1 MIWSARPVIHNPAKT
16 NNVKGKSMRKLSTAV
31 TVGLIA
37 LSSASA
43 FAEQSCETVKMADP
57 GWSDI
62 AATNAIT
69 GFLLDGMGYKAKV
82 DTLAVPITFGGL
94 KDGQVD
100 VFLGNWMPAQQ
111 GFYDKFVATG
121 DVTQL
126 AKNLEGTE
134 FTHAVPD
141 YVWEAGVHDFADLNK
156 FADKFDKKIYGIG
169 SGAPANISLQEI
181 IKKNDFNMGQ
191 WKLIESSEQAM
202 LAEVSRAVKKQ
213 KFVTFL
219 GWTPHPMNVQL
230 KMRYLKGGEKYF
242 GDTGNVFTLTRKGY
256 AEACPNVG
264 KLLTN
269 LSFTQ
274 DMENSIMAEVA
285 NKKVSNAEAAKAWI
299 KANPAVLDKWLD
311 GVKTVD
317 GKDALAAVKAK
328 L

>member
-1 MIWSARPVIHNPAKT
+1 MV
-16 NNVKGKSMRKLSTAV
+16 KLSTIV
-31 TVGLIA
+31 TVGLIT
-37 LSSASA
+37 LSSAQA
-43 FAEQSCETVKMADP
+43 WAEASCETVKMADP

-69 GFLLDGMGYKAKV
+69 GFLLDGMGYKPKV

-126 AKNLEGTE
+126 AKNLDGTE
-134 FTHAVPD
+134 FTLAVPD
-141 YVWEAGVHDFADLNK
+141 YVWDAGVHDFADLNK
-156 FADKFDKKIYGIG
+156 YADKFDKKIYGIG
-169 SGAPANISLQEI
+169 SGAPANISLQEM
-181 IKKNDFNMGQ
+181 IKKDDFGMGQ

-230 KMRYLKGGEKYF
+230 KMHYLKGGEKYF
-242 GDTGNVFTLTRKGY
+242 GDTGSVHTLTRKGY

-264 KLLTN
+264 RLLTN

-274 DMENSIMAEVA
+274 QMENSIMAEVV
-285 NKKVSNAEAAKAWI
+285 NKKISNADAAKAWI
-299 KANPAVLDKWLD
+299 KANPAVLEKWLD

-317 GKDALAAVKAK
+317 GKDALPAVKAR

>member
-1 MIWSARPVIHNPAKT
+1 MIWSAKHVIHNPAKT
-16 NNVKGKSMRKLSTAV
+16 NNVKGKSMQRLSTV
-31 TVGLIA
+31 LTVGLLA
-37 LSSASA
+37 LGSASA
-43 FAEQSCETVKMADP
+43 FAEQSCDTVKMADP

-126 AKNLEGTE
+126 AKNLDGTE
-134 FTHAVPD
+134 FTLAVPD
-141 YVWEAGVHDFADLNK
+141 YVWDAGVHNFADLNK
-156 FADKFDKKIYGIG
+156 FADKFEKKIYGIG
-169 SGAPANISLQEI
+169 SGAPANISLQDI
-181 IKKNDFNMGQ
+181 IKKNDFDLGQ
-191 WKLIESSEQAM
+191 WKLVESSEQAM

-230 KMRYLKGGEKYF
+230 KMHYLKGGEKYF
-242 GDTGNVFTLTRKGY
+242 GDTGAVYTLTRKGY
-256 AEACPNVG
+256 AQACPNVG

-274 DMENSIMAEVA
+274 EMENSIMAEVV
-285 NKKVSNAEAAKAWI
+285 NKKVSNADAAKAWI

-317 GKDALAAVKAK
+317 GKDALPAVKAK

>member
-1 MIWSARPVIHNPAKT
+1 MQR
-16 NNVKGKSMRKLSTAV
+16 LSTV
-31 TVGLIA
+31 LTVGLLA
-37 LSSASA
+37 LGSASA
-43 FAEQSCETVKMADP
+43 FADQSCETVKMADP

-111 GFYDKFVATG
+111 GFYDKFVANG

-134 FTHAVPD
+134 FTLAVPD
-141 YVWEAGVHDFADLNK
+141 YVWDAGVHTFADLNK
-156 FADKFDKKIYGIG
+156 YADKFDRKIYGIG

-181 IKKNDFNMGQ
+181 IKKNDFDMGQ

-230 KMRYLKGGEKYF
+230 KMHYLKGGEKYF
-242 GDTGNVFTLTRKGY
+242 GDTGSVHTLTRKGY
-256 AEACPNVG
+256 AQACPNVG

-274 DMENSIMAEVA
+274 DMENSIMAEVV
-285 NKKVSNAEAAKAWI
+285 NKKVSNTDAAKAWI

-317 GKDALAAVKAK
+317 GKDALPAVKAK

>member
-1 MIWSARPVIHNPAKT
+1 MQR
-16 NNVKGKSMRKLSTAV
+16 LSTV
-31 TVGLIA
+31 LTVGLLA
-37 LSSASA
+37 LGSASA
-43 FAEQSCETVKMADP
+43 FAEQSCDTVKMADP

-100 VFLGNWMPAQQ
+100 VFLGNWMPAQK

-126 AKNLEGTE
+126 AKNLDGTE
-134 FTHAVPD
+134 FTLAVPD
-141 YVWEAGVHDFADLNK
+141 YVWDAGVHNFADLNK
-156 FADKFDKKIYGIG
+156 FADKFEKKIYGIG
-169 SGAPANISLQEI
+169 SGAPANISLQDI
-181 IKKNDFNMGQ
+181 IKKNDFDLGQ
-191 WKLIESSEQAM
+191 WKLVESSEQAM

-230 KMRYLKGGEKYF
+230 KMHYLKGGEKYF
-242 GDTGNVFTLTRKGY
+242 GDTGAVYTLTRKGY
-256 AEACPNVG
+256 AQACPNVG

-274 DMENSIMAEVA
+274 EMENSIMAEVV
-285 NKKVSNAEAAKAWI
+285 NKKVSNADAAKAWI

-317 GKDALAAVKAK
+317 GKDALPAVKAK

>member
-1 MIWSARPVIHNPAKT
+1 MQ
-16 NNVKGKSMRKLSTAV
+16 KLSTVLTA
-31 TVGLIA
+31 GLLA
-37 LSSASA
+37 LSSVSA
-43 FAEQSCETVKMADP
+43 YAEQSCDTVKMADP

-69 GFLLDGMGYKAKV
+69 GFLLEGMGYKAKV

-111 GFYDKFVATG
+111 GFYDKFVANG

-126 AKNLEGTE
+126 SKNLDGTE
-134 FTHAVPD
+134 FTLAVPD
-141 YVWEAGVHDFADLNK
+141 YVWDAGVHNFADLNK
-156 FADKFDKKIYGIG
+156 YAELHPKEVDKKIYGIG

-181 IKKNDFNMGQ
+181 IKKNDFDLGQ

-230 KMRYLKGGEKYF
+230 KMHYLKGGEKYF
-242 GDTGNVFTLTRKGY
+242 GDTGSVHTLTRKGY
-256 AEACPNVG
+256 AQACPNVG

-274 DMENSIMAEVA
+274 EMENSIMAEVV
-285 NKKVSNAEAAKAWI
+285 NKKVSNADAAKAWI

-317 GKDALAAVKAK
+317 GKDALPIVKAK

>member
-1 MIWSARPVIHNPAKT
+1 MQR
-16 NNVKGKSMRKLSTAV
+16 LSTV
-31 TVGLIA
+31 LTVGLLA
-37 LSSASA
+37 LGSASA
-43 FAEQSCETVKMADP
+43 FADQSCETVKMADP

-69 GFLLDGMGYKAKV
+69 GFVLDGMGYKAKV

-111 GFYDKFVATG
+111 GFYDKFVANG

-126 AKNLEGTE
+126 AKNLDGTE
-134 FTHAVPD
+134 FTLAVPD
-141 YVWEAGVHDFADLNK
+141 YVWNAGVHNFADLNK
-156 FADKFDKKIYGIG
+156 YADKFDRKIYGIG

-181 IKKNDFNMGQ
+181 IKKNDFDMGQ
-191 WKLIESSEQAM
+191 WKLVESSEQAM

-230 KMRYLKGGEKYF
+230 KMHYLKGGEKYF
-242 GDTGNVFTLTRKGY
+242 GDTGSVHTLTRKGY
-256 AEACPNVG
+256 AQACPNVG

-274 DMENSIMAEVA
+274 DIENSIMAEVV
-285 NKKVSNAEAAKAWI
+285 NNKVSNADAARAWI

-317 GKDALAAVKAK
+317 GKDALPAVKAK

>member
-1 MIWSARPVIHNPAKT
+1 MQ
-16 NNVKGKSMRKLSTAV
+16 KLSTAL
-31 TVGLIA
+31 TVGLLA
-37 LSSASA
+37 LGSASA
-43 FAEQSCETVKMADP
+43 FADQSCETVKMADP

-111 GFYDKFVATG
+111 GFYDKFVANG

-126 AKNLEGTE
+126 AKNLDGTE
-134 FTHAVPD
+134 FTLAVPD
-141 YVWEAGVHDFADLNK
+141 YVWDAGVHDFADLNK
-156 FADKFDKKIYGIG
+156 YADKFDRKIYGIG

-181 IKKNDFNMGQ
+181 IKKNDFDMGQ
-191 WKLIESSEQAM
+191 WKLVESSEQAM

-230 KMRYLKGGEKYF
+230 KMHYLKGGEKYF
-242 GDTGNVFTLTRKGY
+242 GDTGSVHTLTRKGY
-256 AEACPNVG
+256 AQACPNVG

-274 DMENSIMAEVA
+274 DMENSIMAEVV
-285 NKKVSNAEAAKAWI
+285 NNKVSNADAAKAWI

-317 GKDALAAVKAK
+317 GKDALPAVKAK

>member
-1 MIWSARPVIHNPAKT
+1 MQ
-16 NNVKGKSMRKLSTAV
+16 KLTAV
-31 TVGLIA
+31 LGMLVLT
-37 LSSASA
+37 SANVYA
-43 FAEQSCETVKMADP
+43 DTRCDTVKMADP

-69 GFLLDGMGYKAKV
+69 GFLLNGMGYKAKV

-111 GFYDKFVATG
+111 GFYDKFVANG
-121 DVTQL
+121 DVVQL
-126 AKNLEGTE
+126 AKNLDGTE
-134 FTHAVPD
+134 FTLAVPD
-141 YVWEAGVHDFADLNK
+141 YVWDAGVHDFADLNK
-156 FADKFDKKIYGIG
+156 FAGKFDKKIYGIG

-181 IKKNDFNMGQ
+181 IKKNDFDLGQ

-230 KMRYLKGGEKYF
+230 KMHYLKGGEKYF
-242 GDTGNVFTLTRKGY
+242 GDTGSVYTLTRKGY
-256 AEACPNVG
+256 AQACPNVG

-274 DMENSIMAEVA
+274 DMENSIMAEVV
-285 NKKVSNAEAAKAWI
+285 NKKVSNADAAKAWI

-317 GKDALAAVKAK
+317 GQDALAAVKAK

>member
-1 MIWSARPVIHNPAKT
+1 MQR
-16 NNVKGKSMRKLSTAV
+16 LSTV
-31 TVGLIA
+31 LTIGLLA
-37 LSSASA
+37 LGSASA
-43 FAEQSCETVKMADP
+43 YADQSCDTVKMADP

-126 AKNLEGTE
+126 AKNLDGTE
-134 FTHAVPD
+134 FTLAVPD
-141 YVWEAGVHDFADLNK
+141 YVWDAGVHNFADLNK

-169 SGAPANISLQEI
+169 SGAPANISLQDI
-181 IKKNDFNMGQ
+181 IKKNDFELGQ

-230 KMRYLKGGEKYF
+230 KMHYLKGGEKYF
-242 GDTGNVFTLTRKGY
+242 GDTGAVYTLTRKGY
-256 AEACPNVG
+256 AQACPNVG

-274 DMENSIMAEVA
+274 AMENSIMSEVV
-285 NKKVSNAEAAKAWI
+285 NKKVSNADAAKAWI

-311 GVKTVD
+311 GVKTLE
-317 GKDALAAVKAK
+317 GQDALGAVKAK

>member
-1 MIWSARPVIHNPAKT
+1 MV
-16 NNVKGKSMRKLSTAV
+16 KLSTIV
-31 TVGLIA
+31 TVGLIT
-37 LSSASA
+37 LGSAQA
-43 FAEQSCETVKMADP
+43 WAEQSCETVKMADP

-69 GFLLDGMGYKAKV
+69 GFLLDGMGYKPKV

-126 AKNLEGTE
+126 AKNLDGTE
-134 FTHAVPD
+134 FTLAVPD
-141 YVWEAGVHDFADLNK
+141 YVWDAGVHDFADLNK
-156 FADKFDKKIYGIG
+156 YADKFDKKIYGIG
-169 SGAPANISLQEI
+169 SGAPANISLQEM
-181 IKKNDFNMGQ
+181 IKKDDFGMGQ

-230 KMRYLKGGEKYF
+230 KMHYLKGGEKYF
-242 GDTGNVFTLTRKGY
+242 GDTGSVHTLTRKGY

-264 KLLTN
+264 RLLTN

-274 DMENSIMAEVA
+274 QMENSIMAEVV
-285 NKKVSNAEAAKAWI
+285 NKKISNADAAKAWI
-299 KANPAVLDKWLD
+299 KANPAVLEKWLD

-317 GKDALAAVKAK
+317 GKDALPAVKAR

>member
-1 MIWSARPVIHNPAKT
+1 MQR
-16 NNVKGKSMRKLSTAV
+16 LSTV
-31 TVGLIA
+31 LTVGLLA
-37 LSSASA
+37 LGSASA
-43 FAEQSCETVKMADP
+43 FADQSCETVKMADP

-82 DTLAVPITFGGL
+82 DTLAVPITYGGL

-111 GFYDKFVATG
+111 GFYDKFVASG

-126 AKNLEGTE
+126 AKNLDGTE
-134 FTHAVPD
+134 FTLAVPD
-141 YVWEAGVHDFADLNK
+141 YVWDAGVHDFADLNK
-156 FADKFDKKIYGIG
+156 YADKFDRKIYGIG

-181 IKKNDFNMGQ
+181 IKKNDFDMGQ
-191 WKLIESSEQAM
+191 WKLVESSEQAM

-230 KMRYLKGGEKYF
+230 KMHYLKGGEKYF
-242 GDTGNVFTLTRKGY
+242 GDTGSVHTLTRKGY
-256 AEACPNVG
+256 AQACPNVG

-274 DMENSIMAEVA
+274 DMENSIMAEVV
-285 NKKVSNAEAAKAWI
+285 NKKVSNADAAKAWI

-317 GKDALAAVKAK
+317 GKDALPAVKAK

>member
-1 MIWSARPVIHNPAKT
+1 MIWSVKHVIHNPAKT
-16 NNVKGKSMRKLSTAV
+16 NNVKGKSMQRLSTIL
-31 TVGLIA
+31 TVGLLA
-37 LSSASA
+37 LGSTSA
-43 FAEQSCETVKMADP
+43 FADQSCDTVKMADP

-82 DTLAVPITFGGL
+82 DTLAVPITYGGL

-126 AKNLEGTE
+126 SKNLDGTE
-134 FTHAVPD
+134 FTLAVPD
-141 YVWEAGVHDFADLNK
+141 YVWDAGVHNFADLNK

-169 SGAPANISLQEI
+169 SGAPANASLQEI
-181 IKKNDFNMGQ
+181 IKKNDFDMGQ
-191 WKLIESSEQAM
+191 WKLVESSEQAM

-230 KMRYLKGGEKYF
+230 KMHYLKGGEKYF
-242 GDTGNVFTLTRKGY
+242 GDTGSVHTLTRKGY
-256 AEACPNVG
+256 AQACPNVG

-274 DMENSIMAEVA
+274 EMENSIMAEVV
-285 NKKVSNAEAAKAWI
+285 NKKISNADAAKAWI

-317 GKDALAAVKAK
+317 GKDALPAVKAR

>member
-1 MIWSARPVIHNPAKT
+1 MQ
-16 NNVKGKSMRKLSTAV
+16 KLSTVLAA
-31 TVGLIA
+31 GLLA

-43 FAEQSCETVKMADP
+43 WAEQSCETVKMADP

-69 GFLLDGMGYKAKV
+69 GFLLEGMGYKPKV

-94 KDGQVD
+94 KEGQVD
-100 VFLGNWMPAQQ
+100 VFLGNWMPAQR
-111 GFYDKFVATG
+111 GFYDKFVANG

-126 AKNLEGTE
+126 AKNLDGTE
-134 FTHAVPD
+134 FTLAVPD
-141 YVWEAGVHDFADLNK
+141 YVWDAGVHNFNDLNK

-169 SGAPANISLQEI
+169 SGAPANLSLKEI
-181 IKKNDFNMGQ
+181 IKTNDFGMGD
-191 WKLIESSEQAM
+191 WKLVESSEQAM

-242 GDTGNVFTLTRKGY
+242 GDTGSVYTLTRKGY
-256 AEACPNVG
+256 AQACPNVG

-274 DMENSIMAEVA
+274 EMENSIMADVA
-285 NKKVSNAEAAKAWI
+285 NKKLSNAEAAKAWI

-317 GKDALAAVKAK
+317 GQEALAAVKAK

>member
-1 MIWSARPVIHNPAKT
+1 MQR
-16 NNVKGKSMRKLSTAV
+16 LSTV
-31 TVGLIA
+31 LTVGLLA
-37 LSSASA
+37 LGSASA
-43 FAEQSCETVKMADP
+43 FADQSCETVKMADP

-111 GFYDKFVATG
+111 GFYDKFVANG

-126 AKNLEGTE
+126 AKNLDGTE
-134 FTHAVPD
+134 FTLAVPD
-141 YVWEAGVHDFADLNK
+141 YVWDAGVHNFADLNK
-156 FADKFDKKIYGIG
+156 YADKFDRKIYGIG

-181 IKKNDFNMGQ
+181 IKKNDFDMGQ
-191 WKLIESSEQAM
+191 WKLVESSEQAM

-230 KMRYLKGGEKYF
+230 KMHYLKGGEKYF
-242 GDTGNVFTLTRKGY
+242 GDTGSVHTLTRKGY
-256 AEACPNVG
+256 AQACPNVG

-274 DMENSIMAEVA
+274 DMENSIMAEVV
-285 NKKVSNAEAAKAWI
+285 NKKVSNADAAKAWI

-317 GKDALAAVKAK
+317 GKDALPAIKAK

>member
-1 MIWSARPVIHNPAKT
+1 MQR
-16 NNVKGKSMRKLSTAV
+16 LST
-31 TVGLIA
+31 GLLAGLLA
-37 LSSASA
+37 LGCAA
-43 FAEQSCETVKMADP
+43 AQAEPGCETVKMADP

-69 GFLLDGMGYKAKV
+69 GFLLDGMGYKPKV

-126 AKNLEGTE
+126 AKNLDGTE
-134 FTHAVPD
+134 FTLAVPD
-141 YVWEAGVHDFADLNK
+141 YVWDAGVHNFADLNK

-181 IKKNDFNMGQ
+181 IKKNDFDMGQ
-191 WKLIESSEQAM
+191 WKLVESSEQAM

-230 KMRYLKGGEKYF
+230 KMHYLKGGEKYF
-242 GDTGNVFTLTRKGY
+242 GDTGSVHTLTRKGY
-256 AEACPNVG
+256 AQACPNVG

-274 DMENSIMAEVA
+274 EMENSIMADVV
-285 NKKVSNAEAAKAWI
+285 NKKVSNADAAKAWI

-317 GKDALAAVKAK
+317 GKDALPAVKAK

>member
-1 MIWSARPVIHNPAKT
+1 
-16 NNVKGKSMRKLSTAV
+16 MRKLSTAV
-31 TVGLIA
+31 TVGLLA
-37 LSSASA
+37 LGSASA
-43 FAEQSCETVKMADP
+43 YADQSCETVKMADP

-126 AKNLEGTE
+126 AKNLDGTE
-134 FTHAVPD
+134 FTLAVPD
-141 YVWEAGVHDFADLNK
+141 YVWDAGVHNFADLNK
-156 FADKFDKKIYGIG
+156 YADKFDKKIYGIG

-181 IKKNDFNMGQ
+181 IKKNDFDMGQ
-191 WKLIESSEQAM
+191 WKLVESSEQAM

-213 KFVTFL
+213 KFVAFL

-230 KMRYLKGGEKYF
+230 KMHYLKGGEKYF
-242 GDTGNVFTLTRKGY
+242 GDTGSVHTLTRKGY
-256 AEACPNVG
+256 AQACPNVG

-274 DMENSIMAEVA
+274 EMENSIMADVV
-285 NKKVSNAEAAKAWI
+285 NKKVSNADAAKAWI
-299 KANPAVLDKWLD
+299 KANPAVLDKWLE

-317 GKDALAAVKAK
+317 GKDALPAVKAK

>member
-1 MIWSARPVIHNPAKT
+1 MQR
-16 NNVKGKSMRKLSTAV
+16 LSTVLTA
-31 TVGLIA
+31 GLLV

-43 FAEQSCETVKMADP
+43 WAEQSCQTVKMADP

-69 GFLLDGMGYKAKV
+69 GVLLDGLGYKARI
-82 DTLAVPITFGGL
+82 DTLAVPIIFGGL

-111 GFYDKFVATG
+111 GFYDKFVANG

-126 AKNLEGTE
+126 AKNLDGTE
-134 FTHAVPD
+134 FTLAVPD
-141 YVWEAGVHDFADLNK
+141 YVWDAGVHDFADLNK
-156 FADKFDKKIYGIG
+156 YAAQFDKKIYGIG
-169 SGAPANISLQEI
+169 SGAPANLSLQTI
-181 IKKNDFNMGQ
+181 IKNNDFDLGQ

-202 LAEVSRAVKKQ
+202 LAEVSRAVKKH

-230 KMRYLKGGEKYF
+230 NMRYLKGGEHYF
-242 GDTGNVFTLTRKGY
+242 GDTGSVYTLTRKGY
-256 AEACPNVG
+256 AQACPNVG
-264 KLLTN
+264 KLLAN

-274 DMENSIMAEVA
+274 AMENSIMAEVV
-285 NKKVSNAEAAKAWI
+285 NKKLSNADAAKAWI
-299 KANPAVLDKWLD
+299 KANPAVLEQWLE
-311 GVKTVD
+311 GVKTAD
-317 GKDALAAVKAK
+317 GQEALAAVKAK

>member
-1 MIWSARPVIHNPAKT
+1 
-16 NNVKGKSMRKLSTAV
+16 MRRLSTAV
-31 TVGLIA
+31 TVGL
-37 LSSASA
+37 LVLGSASA
-43 FAEQSCETVKMADP
+43 YADQSCETVKMADP

-126 AKNLEGTE
+126 AKNLDGTE
-134 FTHAVPD
+134 FTLAVPD
-141 YVWEAGVHDFADLNK
+141 YVWDAGVHNFADLNK
-156 FADKFDKKIYGIG
+156 YADKFDKKIYGIG

-181 IKKNDFNMGQ
+181 IKKNDFDMGQ
-191 WKLIESSEQAM
+191 WKLVESSEQAM

-213 KFVTFL
+213 KFVAFL

-230 KMRYLKGGEKYF
+230 KMHYLKGGEKYF
-242 GDTGNVFTLTRKGY
+242 GDTGSVHTLTRKGY
-256 AEACPNVG
+256 AQACPNVG

-274 DMENSIMAEVA
+274 EMENSIMADVV
-285 NKKVSNAEAAKAWI
+285 NKKVSNADAAKAWI

-317 GKDALAAVKAK
+317 GKDALPAVKAK

>member
-1 MIWSARPVIHNPAKT
+1 MQR
-16 NNVKGKSMRKLSTAV
+16 LSTVLTA
-31 TVGLIA
+31 GLLA
-37 LSSASA
+37 LSSVSA
-43 FAEQSCETVKMADP
+43 WAEQSCDTVKMADP

-69 GFLLDGMGYKAKV
+69 GFLLEGMGYKAKV

-111 GFYDKFVATG
+111 GFYDKFVANG

-126 AKNLEGTE
+126 SKNLDGTE
-134 FTHAVPD
+134 FTLAVPD
-141 YVWEAGVHDFADLNK
+141 YVWDAGVHDFADLNK
-156 FADKFDKKIYGIG
+156 YAELHPKEVDKKIYGIG

-181 IKKNDFNMGQ
+181 IKKNEFDLGQ

-230 KMRYLKGGEKYF
+230 KMHYLKGGEKYF
-242 GDTGNVFTLTRKGY
+242 GDTGSVHTLTRKGY
-256 AEACPNVG
+256 AQTCPNVG

-274 DMENSIMAEVA
+274 EMENSIMAEVV
-285 NKKVSNAEAAKAWI
+285 NKKVSNADAAKAWI
-299 KANPAVLDKWLD
+299 KANPAVLEKWLE
-311 GVKTVD
+311 GVKTAD
-317 GKDALAAVKAK
+317 GKDALPAVKAK

>member
-1 MIWSARPVIHNPAKT
+1 MQ
-16 NNVKGKSMRKLSTAV
+16 KLSTVLAA
-31 TVGLIA
+31 GLLA

-43 FAEQSCETVKMADP
+43 WAEQSCETVKMADP

-69 GFLLDGMGYKAKV
+69 GFLLEGMGYKPKV

-111 GFYDKFVATG
+111 GFYDKFVANV

-126 AKNLEGTE
+126 AKNLDGTE
-134 FTHAVPD
+134 FTLAVPD
-141 YVWEAGVHDFADLNK
+141 YVWDAGVHNFADLNK
-156 FADKFDKKIYGIG
+156 FADKFEKKIYGIG
-169 SGAPANISLQEI
+169 SGAPANLSLKEI
-181 IKKNDFNMGQ
+181 IKTNDFGMGDG
-191 WKLIESSEQAM
+191 KLVESSEQAM

-230 KMRYLKGGEKYF
+230 KMHYLKGGEKYF
-242 GDTGNVFTLTRKGY
+242 GDTGSVYTLTRKGY
-256 AEACPNVG
+256 AQACPNVG

-274 DMENSIMAEVA
+274 EMENSIMAEVV

-311 GVKTVD
+311 GVKTAD
-317 GKDALAAVKAK
+317 GQEALAAVKAK